1 MAGNIQGP
9 SGSSTS
15 LPQNLAASSS
25 KLQGENSVE
34 DLFTFIRNQAGFEQG
49 AKTPPTF
56 NSASA
61 SPFGTAAHAQATAVR
76 DEMVRIGV
84 KGAENVYS
92 EVAVNKATGTI
103 TQIGGHPIR
112 GHHNLDLVAM
122 PEGQRLAVGRTLGPG
137 QADVVGDIKY
147 GGGKIKQAHSNF
159 GKSGV
164 TVNSSF
170 NSTASASSASVR
182 PATSL
187 GASVEAAPVVAKSQA
202 GLTQAAKVEQAA
214 TTVGQ
219 GAKVETTLSQ
229 AAKLGDAASKGAQ
242 VVKTESTA
250 AQAFAGASKAG
261 GTLATVAAKVAPWV
275 GEAGKVLAP
284 VGKVLAP
291 VGQVLGKVAT
301 PLAVVANGVQW
312 ATAKTTKDY
321 IDAGMSSV
329 STGLMAAPHPVA
341 KAAGAGIAAGQLI
354 EQTLDVSD
362 YSSAIGIKTK
372 EFGER
377 IGAGETASFVAG
389 AVATVA
395 STPSSITIAAADKIT
410 GGRFAHWIGLK

>member
-1 MAGNIQGP
+1 MGDALQGL

-15 LPQNLAASSS
+15 LPQNPAENLS
-25 KLQGENSVE
+25 KLQRENSLE
-34 DLFTFIRNQAGFEQG
+34 DIFTFIRNQAGFEQG

-61 SPFGTAAHAQATAVR
+61 SPFGTAAHAQASAVR

-84 KGAENVYS
+84 KGADRVYS

-103 TQIGGHPIR
+103 TQIGGRPIR

-122 PEGQRLAVGRTLGPG
+122 PKGQGLSVGQTLGPG
-137 QADVVGDIKY
+137 QAEVVGDIKY
-147 GGGKIKQAHSNF
+147 GAGKISQAHTNF
-159 GKSGV
+159 GQSGV
-164 TVNSSF
+164 TVNSTF
-170 NSTASASSASVR
+170 NSTASASNASVR
-182 PATSL
+182 PGTSL
-187 GASVEAAPVVAKSQA
+187 GASVEAAPGVAKSQA
-202 GLTQAAKVEQAA
+202 GLTQAAKLEQAA

-219 GAKVETTLSQ
+219 GAKAETTLLQ
-229 AAKLGDAASKGAQ
+229 AARLNDAASKGAQ
-242 VVKTESTA
+242 VVKAESTVA
-250 AQAFAGASKAG
+250 KILAGAGKAG
-261 GTLATVAAKVAPWV
+261 GGLATVAAKVAPWV
-275 GEAGKVLAP
+275 GKA
-284 VGKVLAP
+284 GKVLAP
-291 VGQVLGKVAT
+291 VGQVLGKIAT
-301 PLAVVANGVQW
+301 PVAFIGAGVQW

-321 IDAGMSSV
+321 VDAGMSTV
-329 STGLMAAPHPVA
+329 SAGLMAAPHPVA

-372 EFGER
+372 ELGER

-410 GGRFAHWIGLK
+410 GGRFARWIGLK

>member
-1 MAGNIQGP
+1 MGDALPGL

-15 LPQNLAASSS
+15 LPQNPAEKLS
-25 KLQGENSVE
+25 KLQGENSLE
-34 DLFTFIRNQAGFEQG
+34 DIFTFIRNQAGFEQG

-61 SPFGTAAHAQATAVR
+61 SPFGTAAHAQASAVR

-84 KGAENVYS
+84 KGADRVYS

-112 GHHNLDLVAM
+112 GHQNLDLVAM
-122 PEGQRLAVGRTLGPG
+122 PKGQGLSVGQTFGPG
-137 QADVVGDIKY
+137 QAEVVGDLKY
-147 GGGKIKQAHSNF
+147 GGGKISQAHANF
-159 GKSGV
+159 GQSGV
-164 TVNSSF
+164 TVNSTF
-170 NSTASASSASVR
+170 NSTNASAS
-182 PATSL
+182 PGTSL
-187 GASVEAAPVVAKSQA
+187 GASVEAAPGAAKSQA
-202 GLTQAAKVEQAA
+202 GLSQAAKLEQAA
-214 TTVGQ
+214 TTAGQ
-219 GAKVETTLSQ
+219 GAKAETTLLQ
-229 AAKLGDAASKGAQ
+229 AARLNDAASKGAQ
-242 VVKTESTA
+242 VVKAESA
-250 AQAFAGASKAG
+250 VAKILAGAGKAG

-275 GEAGKVLAP
+275 GKAGN
-284 VGKVLAP
+284 VLAP
-291 VGQVLGKVAT
+291 VGQVLGKFAT
-301 PLAVVANGVQW
+301 PVAFFGAGVQW
-312 ATAKTTKDY
+312 GTAKTNKDY
-321 IDAGMSSV
+321 IDAGMSTV
-329 STGLMAAPHPVA
+329 SASLMAAPHPVA

-372 EFGER
+372 ELGER

-410 GGRFAHWIGLK
+410 GGRFARWIGLT